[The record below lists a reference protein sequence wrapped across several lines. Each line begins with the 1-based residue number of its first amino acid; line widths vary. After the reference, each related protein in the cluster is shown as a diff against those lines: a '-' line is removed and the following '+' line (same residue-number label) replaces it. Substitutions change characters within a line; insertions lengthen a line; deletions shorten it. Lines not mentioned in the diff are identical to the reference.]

1 MRARAAIRA
10 AVLTFA
16 WACAAPWG
24 VAQEGA
30 PPSTAVPRGRLV
42 VEAPEGRPVVFR
54 HAVPD
59 SAIVALL
66 AERAG
71 TFVPPP
77 VVPLDLPADTIQ
89 VVIAT
94 NEAEFSEMTGGRAP
108 DWGLAVAFPQLRLVV
123 MRSPRITGDV
133 DVDPATV
140 LRHELGHVYLGVA
153 LGEGERKVP
162 RWFHE
167 GFAALYAEE
176 WRWVDPYRLAWARIS
191 GTLVPLAE
199 LGGSFPGDPSVGY
212 VQSMAAV
219 RGLERRGGAAG
230 LGQLISR
237 MGEGATFDQA
247 LRGTYGLTLDQY
259 YDEWES
265 ELGRQYGWT
274 VALTGQEG
282 LWVVLAVLVLGFY
295 WLRRRGI
302 RREIDARIASEDR
315 ALGEPGDH
323 SLGAEEWERYWE
335 WDDDEEWKGEG

>member
-1 MRARAAIRA
+1 M
-10 AVLTFA
+10 
-16 WACAAPWG
+16 
-24 VAQEGA
+24 
-30 PPSTAVPRGRLV
+30 
-42 VEAPEGRPVVFR
+42 EAPGSRPVVFR
-54 HAVPD
+54 HTPGD
-59 SAIVALL
+59 SSIVALL

-71 TFVPPP
+71 AFMPPP
-77 VVPLDLPADTIQ
+77 VVPLDLPPDTIE

-94 NEAEFSEMTGGRAP
+94 TEAEFAEMTGGRAP

-133 DVDPATV
+133 DVDPAIV

-153 LGEGERKVP
+153 LGQGEDEVP

-167 GFAALYAEE
+167 GFAALYADE
-176 WRWVDPYRLAWARIS
+176 WRWVDPYRLAWARIT
-191 GTLVPLAE
+191 GTLVPLAD
-199 LGGSFPGDPSVGY
+199 LGRSFPVTGDPSVAY
-212 VQSMAAV
+212 VQAMAAV

-237 MGEGATFDQA
+237 MREGATFDQA

-259 YDEWES
+259 YEEWES
-265 ELGRQYGWT
+265 ELGRQYGWA

-282 LWVVLAVLVLGFY
+282 LWVVLAVVVLGLY

-302 RREIDARIASEDR
+302 RREIDARIESEDR
-315 ALGEPGDH
+315 SLGEPGDH

>member
-1 MRARAAIRA
+1 M
-10 AVLTFA
+10 
-16 WACAAPWG
+16 
-24 VAQEGA
+24 
-30 PPSTAVPRGRLV
+30 
-42 VEAPEGRPVVFR
+42 EAPGNRPVVFR
-54 HAVPD
+54 HAPAD
-59 SAIVALL
+59 SSIVTLL

-71 TFVPPP
+71 AFMPPP
-77 VVPLDLPADTIQ
+77 VIPLDLPADTIE

-94 NEAEFSEMTGGRAP
+94 TEAEFSEMTGGRAP

-133 DVDPATV
+133 DVDPAVV
-140 LRHELGHVYLGVA
+140 LRHELGHVYLGLA
-153 LGEGERKVP
+153 LGEGEREAP

-167 GFAALYAEE
+167 GFAALYADE
-176 WRWVDPYRLAWARIS
+176 WRWVDPYRLAWARIT
-191 GTLVPLAE
+191 GTLVPLAD
-199 LGGSFPGDPSVGY
+199 LGRSFPVTGDPSVAY
-212 VQSMAAV
+212 VQAMAAV

-237 MGEGATFDQA
+237 MREGATFDQA

-259 YDEWES
+259 YAEWEA

-282 LWVVLAVLVLGFY
+282 LWVVLAIAVLGLY

-302 RREIDARIASEDR
+302 RREIDARIESEDR
-315 ALGEPGDH
+315 ALGKPGDH

-335 WDDDEEWKGEG
+335 GDDDEEWKGEG